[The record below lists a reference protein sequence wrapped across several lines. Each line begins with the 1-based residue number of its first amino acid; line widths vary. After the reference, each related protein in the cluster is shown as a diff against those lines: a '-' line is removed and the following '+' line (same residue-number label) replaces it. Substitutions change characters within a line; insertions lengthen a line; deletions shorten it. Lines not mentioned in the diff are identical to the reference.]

1 MKIKEKDEGGSL
13 WLNIEGKLDALSCEQ
28 CRDAILKAFRKNKSI
43 VLNMERVPY
52 ISSAALSVLI
62 SGKKTADS
70 KKGRLI
76 VINPQPLVRDTLRV
90 TGFDKLLDIR

>member
-1 MKIKEKDEGGSL
+1 
-13 WLNIEGKLDALSCEQ
+13 
-28 CRDAILKAFRKNKSI
+28 
-43 VLNMERVPY
+43 MERVSY
-52 ISSAALSVLI
+52 ISSAALSVLM

-70 KKGRLI
+70 KKGKLI

>member
-1 MKIKEKDEGGSL
+1 MKIREKDEGESL

-28 CRDAILKAFRKNKSI
+28 RRDAILKAFRKNKSI

>member
-13 WLNIEGKLDALSCEQ
+13 WLNIEGKLDALSCDE
-28 CRDAILKAFRKNKSI
+28 CRAAIFKAFRKNNSI

-52 ISSAALSVLI
+52 ISSAALSVLM

-70 KKGRLI
+70 KKGKLI